1 MLSRE
6 NIRGIIYVVT
16 IIVVVAL
23 IAIFAKPRSE
33 VTLAQ
38 KSEKSITSKKSDASN
53 TANKVESSRA
63 KQRDTLFAFDPNTV
77 TYDELLLLGFD
88 KRTAVG
94 IVKYRTAGKV
104 FGIVEEFALC
114 YGVTDSMFARV
125 RPYIKIGTKY
135 ATKPKTE
142 RRDTLRERR
151 VARFSPRPFEKFHID
166 TVGVDYLRLIG
177 FSTRQAEALIEYR
190 NRGKGI
196 FSMNELRDCYAVSKE
211 MADSLAHFVIL
222 SVRDPLEGLIE
233 INSADSA
240 TLRKVR
246 GIGEKTVV
254 AVMEYRKLLGGFV
267 RKEQISELKCVTS
280 ENFER
285 ICEQIYC
292 DSCKIS
298 KIDINFA
305 PASDFEH
312 HPYMSRKAAKVILE
326 TRESKGGWKSIEEMQ
341 MDNIFTEEQARAIAP
356 YLLFGTT
363 PQSFD

>member
-1 MLSRE
+1 M
-6 NIRGIIYVVT
+6 II
-16 IIVVVAL
+16 IAL
-23 IAIFAKPRSE
+23 CLYFAKSRTGITLSE
-33 VTLAQ
+33 ERDE
-38 KSEKSITSKKSDASN
+38 SSDA
-53 TANKVESSRA
+53 VE
-63 KQRDTLFAFDPNTV
+63 KRDTLFRFDPNTV

-104 FGIVEEFALC
+104 FGIAEEFALC
-114 YGVTDSMFARV
+114 YGVSDSMFARV
-125 RPYIKIGTKY
+125 RPYIYIGNEY
-135 ATKPKTE
+135 ATKPRESVKE
-142 RRDTLRERR
+142 RKADAIETKRTP
-151 VARFSPRPFEKFHID
+151 RFSPRPFEKFMID

-196 FSMNELRDCYAVSKE
+196 FSMNELRDCYVVSEE
-211 MADSLAHFVIL
+211 MADSLEHFIIL
-222 SVRDPLEGLIE
+222 SVRDPFAGLIE

-246 GIGEKTVV
+246 GIGAKTVV
-254 AVMEYRKLLGGFV
+254 AVMQYRKLLGGFAK
-267 RKEQISELKCVTS
+267 KEQIAELKCVTTD
-280 ENFER
+280 NFER

-305 PASDFEH
+305 AAKDFEH
-312 HPYMSRKAAKVILE
+312 HPYMTRRAVKLITE
-326 TRESKGGWKSIEEMQ
+326 RRESKGGWNSIEEMIEE
-341 MDNIFTEEQARAIAP
+341 NIFTEEQARAIAP

-363 PQSFD
+363 PQEF

>member
-6 NIRGIIYVVT
+6 NIRGVIYLAILV
-16 IIVVVAL
+16 IVGSL
-23 IAIFAKPRSE
+23 IAFFAKPR
-33 VTLAQ
+33 
-38 KSEKSITSKKSDASN
+38 KGITVVERSQA
-53 TANKVESSRA
+53 KVE
-63 KQRDTLFAFDPNTV
+63 KRDTLFVFDPNTV

-94 IVKYRTAGKV
+94 IIKYRTAGKV
-104 FGIVEEFALC
+104 FGITEEFALC

-125 RPYIKIGTKY
+125 RPYIKIGSRY
-135 ATKPKTE
+135 ATKPNPRKE
-142 RRDTLRERR
+142 RDTLHTSRA
-151 VARFSPRPFEKFHID
+151 ARFSPRPFEKFAID
-166 TVGVDYLRLIG
+166 TVGVEYLRLIG

-196 FSMNELRDCYAVSKE
+196 FSMNELRDCYAVSEE
-211 MADSLAHFVIL
+211 MADSLSHFIIL
-222 SVRDPLEGLIE
+222 SVRDPFEGLIE

-246 GIGEKTVV
+246 GIGAKTVV
-254 AVMEYRKLLGGFV
+254 AVMQYRKLLGGFV
-267 RKEQISELKCVTS
+267 RKEQLSELKCVT
-280 ENFER
+280 EDNFLK
-285 ICEQIYC
+285 ISEQIYC

-305 PASDFEH
+305 PASEIGL
-312 HPYMSRKAAKVILE
+312 HPYMTRQALKRILE
-326 TRESKGGWKSIEEMQ
+326 TRESKGGWNSIEEMQ

>member
-1 MLSRE
+1 MFSKQ
-6 NIRGIIYVVT
+6 NIRGIIYLVT
-16 IIVVVAL
+16 IIFIVAL
-23 IAIFAKPRSE
+23 IAYFAKPREGLTLNESKSE
-33 VTLAQ
+33 VAI
-38 KSEKSITSKKSDASN
+38 EK
-53 TANKVESSRA
+53 
-63 KQRDTLFAFDPNTV
+63 RDSLFYFDPNTV
-77 TYDELLLLGFD
+77 TYEELLLLGFD

-104 FGIVEEFALC
+104 FGIAEELALC
-114 YGVTDSMFARV
+114 YGVSDSIFSRV

-135 ATKPKTE
+135 ATKPSTYN
-142 RRDTLRERR
+142 RDSVRQNRPS
-151 VARFSPRPFEKFHID
+151 RFSPRPFEKFSID

-196 FSMNELRDCYAVSKE
+196 FSMNELRDCYAVSEE

-222 SVRDPLEGLIE
+222 SVRDPFAGLVE

-246 GIGEKTVV
+246 GIGAKTVV
-254 AVMEYRKLLGGFV
+254 AVMQYRKLLGGFA
-267 RKEQISELKCVTS
+267 RKEQIAELKCVTE
-280 ENFER
+280 ENFLR

-305 PASDFEH
+305 PASEIEA
-312 HPYMSRKAAKVILE
+312 HPYMSRRALKLILE
-326 TRESKGGWKSIEEMQ
+326 TRESKGGWNSIEEMQ
-341 MDNIFTEEQARAIAP
+341 MNNIFTEEQARAIAP

-363 PQSFD
+363 PQKFD

>member
-1 MLSRE
+1 MFSKQ
-6 NIRGIIYVVT
+6 NIRGLIYVVV
-16 IIVVVAL
+16 IILVIAL
-23 IAIFAKPRSE
+23 IVHFAKPRQD
-33 VTLAQ
+33 VKPT
-38 KSEKSITSKKSDASN
+38 EKSKN
-53 TANKVESSRA
+53 NKVIENSIA
-63 KQRDTLFAFDPNTV
+63 EQLDTLFTFDPNTV
-77 TYDELLLLGFD
+77 TYDELRLLGFD
-88 KRTAVG
+88 RRTAVG

-104 FGIVEEFALC
+104 FGIAEEFALC

-125 RPYIKIGTKY
+125 RPYIKIGNEF
-135 ATKPKTE
+135 ATKPKNKET
-142 RRDTLRERR
+142 DTLRKERKP
-151 VARFSPRPFEKFHID
+151 RFAPRPFEKFAID
-166 TVGVDYLRLIG
+166 TVCVEYLRLIG

-196 FSMNELRDCYAVSKE
+196 FSMNELRDCYAVSEE

-222 SVRDPLEGLIE
+222 SVRDPYEGLVE

-240 TLRKVR
+240 TLRQVR

-267 RKEQISELKCVTS
+267 RKEQLSELKCVTK

-285 ICEQIYC
+285 ISEQIYC

-312 HPYMSRKAAKVILE
+312 HPYMSRKAAKLILE
-326 TRESKGGWKSIEEMQ
+326 TRESKGGWNSIEEMQ

-363 PQSFD
+363 PQKFD

>member
-1 MLSRE
+1 MFSKQ
-6 NIRGIIYVVT
+6 NIRGFVYVAVIIAVIALVVY
-16 IIVVVAL
+16 
-23 IAIFAKPRSE
+23 FAKPRKGIE
-33 VTLAQ
+33 LA
-38 KSEKSITSKKSDASN
+38 EKSDNVEKREWRKGATYN
-53 TANKVESSRA
+53 NETATEKV
-63 KQRDTLFAFDPNTV
+63 DTLFNFDPNTV
-77 TYDELLLLGFD
+77 TYDDLLLLGFD

-104 FGIVEEFALC
+104 FGIAEEFALC

-125 RPYIKIGTKY
+125 RPYINIGEEY
-135 ATKPKTE
+135 ATKPKNKAEKPLRKE
-142 RRDTLRERR
+142 RKQ
-151 VARFSPRPFEKFHID
+151 RFSPRPFEKFAID
-166 TVGVDYLRLIG
+166 TVGVEYLRLIG

-196 FSMNELRDCYAVSKE
+196 FSMNELRDCYAVSEE

-222 SVRDPLEGLIE
+222 SVRNPHDGLIE
-233 INSADSA
+233 INSADST

-267 RKEQISELKCVTS
+267 RKEQIAELKCVTS

-285 ICEQIYC
+285 ISQQIYC

-312 HPYMSRKAAKVILE
+312 HPYMSRKAAKLILE
-326 TRESKGGWKSIEEMQ
+326 TRESKGGWNSIEEMQ
-341 MDNIFTEEQARAIAP
+341 SDDIFTKEQAKAIAP

-363 PQSFD
+363 PQKFD